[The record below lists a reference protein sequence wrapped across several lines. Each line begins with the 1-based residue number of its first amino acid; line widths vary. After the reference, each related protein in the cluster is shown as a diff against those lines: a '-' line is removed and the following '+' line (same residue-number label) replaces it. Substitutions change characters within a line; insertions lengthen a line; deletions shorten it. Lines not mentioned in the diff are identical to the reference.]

1 MTEFVRNMQKQI
13 FFFVIK
19 EKSVPKGSGP
29 QAVNA
34 ILIRLTSAFFDL
46 HTLDLHIS
54 YISQNKIYKSL
65 QQLTKL
71 LLHFGSWQIYP
82 LLY

>member
-13 FFFVIK
+13 FFFVIRR
-19 EKSVPKGSGP
+19 KSVPKESGF

-34 ILIRLTSAFFDL
+34 ILIKLTSIFFDL
-46 HTLDLHIS
+46 HISDLHIS
-54 YISQNKIYKSL
+54 YISQNEIYKSL

-71 LLHFGSWQIYP
+71 LLHFGSWRIYP